1 MLVDRWRAPAADPAP
16 KRFAGVDLSYVNEI
30 EACGAQFRLNGKLR
44 DPYELFA
51 ESGANLVRLRLWNNP
66 TWTNYSTEADVT
78 RSIERA
84 KKAGMHVLLDF
95 HYSDDWAD
103 PQKQTIPAAWA
114 ADIGDADKLATHV
127 YEYTRDVLARLNARG
142 LLPYMVQVGNEINTQ
157 MLRPADTKGLPIDWA
172 RNAKI
177 LNAGIRAVREAK
189 AADGASPKVMLHVA
203 QPENVEPWFAAATA
217 AGVRDF
223 DYIGVSYYPKW
234 STFNMKQAGAALAAV
249 KQRFKADIIVVEVSY
264 PWTLRDAGDKA
275 SNLLGED
282 SLLRGYPATP
292 SGQQRFM
299 NDVVRMTL
307 EAGGVGVVY
316 WEPAWVSTKCAT
328 RWGTGSHWENATLF
342 DFRKGNELTPA
353 ADFLKAIRR
362 TSNCE
367 DMEKH
372 AAEGWTV
379 RHRQDRARSTH
390 SFAAARIRA
399 SSSRPARA
407 ATRRWTA
414 CRTFRTSRAM
424 LAAVPDL
431 HCISICTPPQAHFD
445 AALTALRAGKH
456 VMLEK
461 PPAATT
467 RQIALARRRSRA
479 PRPHSVPDLA
489 FALRRGRRRCARI
502 PAHAQTGE
510 RQDHLEGRCA
520 PVASGPALDLGAGR
534 FRRVRSGH
542 QRVVAAHRNPAQGS
556 LRRRRTARVSGKSAV
571 AHRGESSHCAPK
583 TASRSAPNSISARRA
598 NRAGTSSLRRPPA
611 RSSSR
616 AVAPSSPSTAR
627 R

>member
-1 MLVDRWRAPAADPAP
+1 MNSMLRLQQALCAGVAMLAAALAAQAADSAP
-16 KRFAGVDLSYVNEI
+16 NRFAGVDLSYVNEI

-66 TWTNYSTEADVT
+66 TWTKYSTEADVT

-84 KKAGMHVLLDF
+84 QKAGMQVLLDF

-127 YEYTRDVLARLNARG
+127 HEYTRDVLARLNSRG
-142 LLPYMVQVGNEINTQ
+142 LLPYMVQVGNETNTA
-157 MLRPADTKGLPIDWA
+157 MLRPADTKGVPIDWA

-189 AADGASPKVMLHVA
+189 AADGSSPKVMLHVA

-234 STFNMKQAGAALAAV
+234 STFNMKQAGAALAAI

-299 NDVVRMTL
+299 NDVVRMTR

-316 WEPAWVSTKCAT
+316 WEPAWVSTSCAT

-353 ADFLKAIRR
+353 ADFLKAI
-362 TSNCE
+362 
-367 DMEKH
+367 
-372 AAEGWTV
+372 
-379 RHRQDRARSTH
+379 
-390 SFAAARIRA
+390 
-399 SSSRPARA
+399 
-407 ATRRWTA
+407 
-414 CRTFRTSRAM
+414 
-424 LAAVPDL
+424 LAD
-431 HCISICTPPQAHFD
+431 
-445 AALTALRAGKH
+445 
-456 VMLEK
+456 
-461 PPAATT
+461 
-467 RQIALARRRSRA
+467 
-479 PRPHSVPDLA
+479 
-489 FALRRGRRRCARI
+489 
-502 PAHAQTGE
+502 
-510 RQDHLEGRCA
+510 
-520 PVASGPALDLGAGR
+520 
-534 FRRVRSGH
+534 
-542 QRVVAAHRNPAQGS
+542 
-556 LRRRRTARVSGKSAV
+556 
-571 AHRGESSHCAPK
+571 
-583 TASRSAPNSISARRA
+583 
-598 NRAGTSSLRRPPA
+598 
-611 RSSSR
+611 
-616 AVAPSSPSTAR
+616 
-627 R
+627 

>member
-1 MLVDRWRAPAADPAP
+1 MKPTLRARHAFCAGAVLLVVALAAPAAETAP
-16 KRFAGVDLSYVNEI
+16 TRFAGVDLSYVNEI
-30 EACGAQFRLNGKLR
+30 ESCGAQYRLNGKLR

-66 TWTNYSTEADVT
+66 TWTKYSTEPDVT

-84 KKAGMHVLLDF
+84 TKAGMHVLLDF

-114 ADIGDADKLATHV
+114 ADIGDTDKLATHV

-157 MLRPADTKGLPIDWA
+157 MLRPADTKGAPIDWA
-172 RNAKI
+172 RNARI

-189 AADGASPKVMLHVA
+189 AANGASPKVMLHVA

-292 SGQQRFM
+292 SGQQHFM
-299 NDVVRMTL
+299 NDVVRMTRG
-307 EAGGVGVVY
+307 AGGVGVVY
-316 WEPAWVSTKCAT
+316 WEPAWVSTSCAT

-353 ADFLKAIRR
+353 ADFLKAIL
-362 TSNCE
+362 
-367 DMEKH
+367 
-372 AAEGWTV
+372 AE
-379 RHRQDRARSTH
+379 
-390 SFAAARIRA
+390 
-399 SSSRPARA
+399 
-407 ATRRWTA
+407 
-414 CRTFRTSRAM
+414 
-424 LAAVPDL
+424 
-431 HCISICTPPQAHFD
+431 
-445 AALTALRAGKH
+445 
-456 VMLEK
+456 
-461 PPAATT
+461 
-467 RQIALARRRSRA
+467 
-479 PRPHSVPDLA
+479 
-489 FALRRGRRRCARI
+489 
-502 PAHAQTGE
+502 
-510 RQDHLEGRCA
+510 
-520 PVASGPALDLGAGR
+520 
-534 FRRVRSGH
+534 
-542 QRVVAAHRNPAQGS
+542 
-556 LRRRRTARVSGKSAV
+556 
-571 AHRGESSHCAPK
+571 
-583 TASRSAPNSISARRA
+583 
-598 NRAGTSSLRRPPA
+598 
-611 RSSSR
+611 
-616 AVAPSSPSTAR
+616 
-627 R
+627 

>member
-1 MLVDRWRAPAADPAP
+1 MRTTARGAITASIVLLATALAASAADTAP
-16 KRFAGVDLSYVNEI
+16 QRFAGVDLSYVNEI
-30 EACGAQFRLNGKLR
+30 ESCGAQYRLHGKVR

-66 TWTNYSTEADVT
+66 TWTKYSTEPDVT

-84 KKAGMHVLLDF
+84 HKAGMHVLLDF

-114 ADIGDADKLATHV
+114 ADIDDADKLAAHV
-127 YEYTRDVLARLNARG
+127 YEYTRDVLAKLNARG

-189 AADGASPKVMLHVA
+189 AANGSSPKVMLHVA

-299 NDVVRMTL
+299 NDVVRMTRQ
-307 EAGGVGVVY
+307 AGGVGVVY
-316 WEPAWVSTKCAT
+316 WEPAWVSTSCPT

-353 ADFLKAIRR
+353 ADFLKAI
-362 TSNCE
+362 
-367 DMEKH
+367 
-372 AAEGWTV
+372 
-379 RHRQDRARSTH
+379 
-390 SFAAARIRA
+390 
-399 SSSRPARA
+399 
-407 ATRRWTA
+407 
-414 CRTFRTSRAM
+414 
-424 LAAVPDL
+424 LAD
-431 HCISICTPPQAHFD
+431 
-445 AALTALRAGKH
+445 
-456 VMLEK
+456 
-461 PPAATT
+461 
-467 RQIALARRRSRA
+467 
-479 PRPHSVPDLA
+479 
-489 FALRRGRRRCARI
+489 
-502 PAHAQTGE
+502 
-510 RQDHLEGRCA
+510 
-520 PVASGPALDLGAGR
+520 
-534 FRRVRSGH
+534 
-542 QRVVAAHRNPAQGS
+542 
-556 LRRRRTARVSGKSAV
+556 
-571 AHRGESSHCAPK
+571 
-583 TASRSAPNSISARRA
+583 
-598 NRAGTSSLRRPPA
+598 
-611 RSSSR
+611 
-616 AVAPSSPSTAR
+616 
-627 R
+627 